1 MTDPIT
7 VLVVDDEVQ
16 LQENLVAYLEDE
28 GFTVVTAGDGEDA
41 LDILKSR
48 KFDIGIIDMR
58 LPGMDGNTFID
69 SAHKA
74 RPDMLF
80 IIHTGSMNYA
90 LPQQLKEIGLTD
102 KDIFLKPVMDMNNL
116 VNAIRT
122 KLNKHKPSS

>member
-1 MTDPIT
+1 MNDKIT

-28 GFTVVTAGDGEDA
+28 GFAVVNAGDGEEA
-41 LDILKSR
+41 LGILKNR
-48 KFDIGIIDMR
+48 NFDISIVDMR
-58 LPGMDGNTFID
+58 LPGMDGNTFIV

-102 KDIFLKPVMDMNNL
+102 KDIFLKPVIDMSNL
-116 VNAIRT
+116 VHAMRT
-122 KLNKHKPSS
+122 KLSNRT

>member
-1 MTDPIT
+1 MTDTIT

-28 GFTVVTAGDGEDA
+28 GFTVVTAGDGEEA
-41 LDILKSR
+41 LDILKNR
-48 KFDIGIIDMR
+48 NIEIGIVDIR
-58 LPGMDGNTFID
+58 LPRMDGNTFIYT
-69 SAHKA
+69 AHKA

-90 LPQQLKEIGLTD
+90 MPQQLKEIGLTD
-102 KDIFLKPVMDMNNL
+102 KDVFLKPIMDMNNL

-122 KLNKHKPSS
+122 KLNKRT